1 MDIFVE
7 QMLSGKVFSIDL
19 IWLNGWQLA
28 GHPMIRMTQ
37 PQLNKQQN
45 RPDEPGTIEQAAEQA
60 KKKQVTTAS
69 I

>member
-1 MDIFVE
+1 M
-7 QMLSGKVFSIDL
+7 
-19 IWLNGWQLA
+19 A
-28 GHPMIRMTQ
+28 GNWPGTQMIRMTQ

-60 KKKQVTTAS
+60 PKKQFTTAS